1 MKKIQ
6 FATDRSQV
14 QRGVQL
20 TDGRIVPVV
29 NLDSKFVIKY
39 DVPFNLETGEIYDEP
54 NEFSTTLNEQCE
66 NGAKDVFCYDSHYI
80 YLGYD
85 FYIEGII
92 DYVIDE
98 FKQHGF
104 NVTKEAILHNYSAWR
119 CDYKS
124 GYRDDA
130 NEYFLFTPCGCN
142 PFSLS
147 ATTLH
152 PSCEDW
158 QHTYEW

>member
-1 MKKIQ
+1 MKKIK

-29 NLDSKFVIKY
+29 NLDGKFVVTY
-39 DVPFNLETGEIYDEP
+39 EVPFNLETGEIYDEP
-54 NEFSTTLNEQCE
+54 NKLSTTLNEQCK
-66 NGAKDVFCYDSHYI
+66 NGAKNVFCYDSYDI
-80 YLGYD
+80 NLGNRFD
-85 FYIEGII
+85 LDEKIE
-92 DYVIDE
+92 DVMRE
-98 FKQHGF
+98 FSEHRF
-104 NVTKEAILHNYSAWR
+104 NVTKAAIMHNYVAWLA
-119 CDYKS
+119 DMKS
-124 GYRDDA
+124 GYRDVE
-130 NEYFLFTPCGCN
+130 NGYHLFSPCGCN
-142 PFSLS
+142 PFSLT